1 MKLGPAQAR
10 ARFEDSPVA
19 RLATADEAGKPHLV
33 PITFALG
40 RSVLYFAIDHK
51 PKSTQNLRRLRNIR
65 QNPRVSVLVDHYS
78 DDWQT
83 LWWARAD
90 GHAEI
95 WTEAAQRRAPIE
107 LLQEK
112 YSQYVDHPPEGPV
125 VAIEVSAWSGWASD
139 DIAV

>member
-10 ARFEDSPVA
+10 ARFEASPVA

-40 RSVLYFAIDHK
+40 QSVLYFAIDHK

-65 QNPRVSVLVDHYS
+65 QNPQVSVLVDHYS

-95 WTEAAQRRAPIE
+95 WTEPAQRGAPIK
-107 LLQEK
+107 LLQER
-112 YSQYVDHPPEGPV
+112 YFQYVDHPPEGPI
-125 VAIEVSAWSGWASD
+125 VAVEVSAWSGWAFRD
-139 DIAV
+139 